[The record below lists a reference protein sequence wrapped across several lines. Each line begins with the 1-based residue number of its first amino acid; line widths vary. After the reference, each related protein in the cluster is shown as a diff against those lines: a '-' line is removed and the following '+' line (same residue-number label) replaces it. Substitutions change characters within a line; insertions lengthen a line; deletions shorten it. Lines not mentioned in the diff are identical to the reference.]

1 MCSRYSAN
9 SNGRTIYSPGNVYTN
24 DLVRNGT
31 LFNPIPELDAYGGH
45 TSNNP
50 NLCLD
55 CGYKPRPQYSFKF
68 ACDNSS
74 CNANAPGACNCWD
87 PAQLRWQ
94 EGSMGPPR
102 VQARFDT
109 FN

>member
-9 SNGRTIYSPGNVYTN
+9 SNGRTIYAPGNVYTN
-24 DLVRNGT
+24 ELVRDGT
-31 LFNPIPELDAYGGH
+31 LFNPIPELDEYGGH
-45 TSNNP
+45 YSSNP
-50 NLCLD
+50 RMCLD

-68 ACDNSS
+68 ACNTLRDANS
-74 CNANAPGACNCWD
+74 PGACNCWD
-87 PAQLRWQ
+87 PASLKWM
-94 EGSMGPPR
+94 EGVASVPR